1 MSIEQSKLERW
12 EELDTQRLLYG
23 LSPEEQR
30 EFDDLKKHLGD
41 SAETFE
47 SVVAILDVAWNAN
60 SKDSLPADLK
70 QKIIASASIAT
81 PSVGLANAPIA
92 KTSSFLFTRDV
103 LPWLVTAASLVLAI
117 AVWQA
122 NNTDIVQTQTAAAKR
137 EQLLRDEAKILKV
150 EWAPGTTPIEGASGD
165 VVWSVARQEG
175 YMRFQGLKVNDP
187 TKEQYQL
194 WIFDKSQS
202 DKTPI
207 DGGVFDIASNGEVVV
222 PIDAKLRADD
232 VFLFAVTIEK
242 PGGVVVSSREKL
254 PLLAKVE

>member
-23 LSPEEQR
+23 LSSAEQR
-30 EFDDLKKHLGD
+30 EFDELKSQLGD
-41 SAETFE
+41 SAESFE
-47 SVVAILDVAWNAN
+47 NVVAILDVAWNASGN
-60 SKDSLPADLK
+60 DSLPADLK
-70 QKIIASASIAT
+70 RRVIESAPNSK
-81 PSVGLANAPIA
+81 PSGSLANSPD
-92 KTSSFLFTRDV
+92 KSTSFLFTRDV
-103 LPWLVTAASLVLAI
+103 LPWLVTAASLILAI
-117 AVWQA
+117 AIWQA
-122 NNTDIVQTQTAAAKR
+122 NKTDVIQTQTASARR
-137 EQLLRDEAKILKV
+137 EQLLRDEVKILKID
-150 EWAPGTTPIEGASGD
+150 WAPGTTPIEGASGD
-165 VVWSVARQEG
+165 VVWSSSRQEG